1 MSTPLVLLLVITFLY
16 AGYNLLIKVSTSHVP
31 LESSS
36 TILATIALQ
45 IAALSVS
52 CIFAAGL
59 LMRGGSSL
67 ALPSPAYMWAILAGL
82 CIGGAEI
89 GYFYLFRGIA
99 GHPPFPANIAIPFI
113 VSGTIVLTVLIT
125 WLTLKEPLSWQKI
138 IGTILVVVGVVV
150 LYMDSRYPTLTG
162 T

>member
-59 LMRGGSSL
+59 LIRGGGSL
-67 ALPSPAYMWAILAGL
+67 ALPSPAYAWAILAGL

-89 GYFYLFRGIA
+89 CYFYLFRGVA

-113 VSGTIVLTVLIT
+113 VSGTIVLTVLIA

-138 IGTILVVVGVVV
+138 IGAILVVTGVVV
-150 LYMDSRYPTLTG
+150 IYLDSATVKNI
-162 T
+162 

>member
-1 MSTPLVLLLVITFLY
+1 MSTPLFLLLVITFLY
-16 AGYNLLIKVSTSHVP
+16 AGYNLLIKVSTTHVP

-59 LMRGGSSL
+59 LIRGGSSL
-67 ALPSPAYMWAILAGL
+67 ALPSPAYAWAILAGL

-89 GYFYLFRGIA
+89 CYFYLFRGVA
-99 GHPPFPANIAIPFI
+99 GHPPFPANISIPII
-113 VSGTIVLTVLIT
+113 VSGTIVITVLLA
-125 WLTLKEPLSWQKI
+125 WLMLKEPLTLRKI
-138 IGTILVVVGVVV
+138 VGTILVIFGVVV
-150 LYMDSRYPTLTG
+150 IYMDSKFTALTG